1 MKYLLVTLT
10 LLTASVSFSRD
21 SSKELEI
28 GILHPDSVVV
38 DPTLDSTSLVF
49 FNFPNATDQSGII
62 ITYSIDGVQG
72 THSLINENKRLQLEA
87 SAGYHDLQFYYSSE
101 YHEEYTSMNIEAG
114 YRYYFSVY
122 FNPSEVMIMTEKP
135 VIYLYP
141 ETTQDI
147 HVEVIPKG
155 EFTFTYPKYDN
166 GWDVTATPDG
176 ALKINDATYNYLFW
190 EASEQLNPQD
200 INSNIG
206 FVVPGEDITSFLE
219 EKLTLAGLN
228 SKERADFITFWAPR
242 MTTHSDVF
250 LQFHFNK
257 TCDRFGKLNIT
268 PEPNSIYRI
277 YMVWQPVDELRIAP
291 KPQEILVMDRSGFSV
306 LEWGGQE
313 LPTNTTK
320 EL

>member
-1 MKYLLVTLT
+1 MKYLLITCMII
-10 LLTASVSFSRD
+10 TASASF
-21 SSKELEI
+21 SKELEI
-28 GILHPDSVVV
+28 AILRPDSVIV
-38 DPTLDSTSLVF
+38 DPSLDSTALVYF
-49 FNFPNATDQSGII
+49 DFPNATDESGII
-62 ITYSIDGVQG
+62 IQYSLDGVQG
-72 THSLINENKRLQLEA
+72 AHSLINTNKRLQLEA
-87 SAGYHDLQFYYSSE
+87 VAGHHDLQFYYSTN

-114 YRYYFSVY
+114 NRYYFSVY
-122 FNPSEVMIMTEKP
+122 FDPSDVMIMTEKP

-141 ETTQDI
+141 ETSQEV

-155 EFTFTYPKYDN
+155 EFTFTYPKYEN
-166 GWDVTATPDG
+166 GWNVTANPDG
-176 ALKINDATYNYLFW
+176 TLKMNNATYNYLFW

-228 SKERADFITFWAPR
+228 GKERADFITFWAPR

-257 TCDRFGKLNIT
+257 TCDRFGKLNVT
-268 PEPNSIYRI
+268 PKPNSIYRI
-277 YMVWQPVDELRIAP
+277 YMIWQPVDALRIAP
-291 KPQEILVMDRSGFSV
+291 KPQEIPVMDRSGFSV

-313 LPTNTTK
+313 LPTNSTK